1 MQRLILIISIL
12 LLSSYSSPKSV
23 LIIGDS
29 LSCYR
34 PNGWSTLLAQHYD
47 TPIVNLSQ
55 VGKNTDWMLATL
67 TSELRVHHNLYST
80 VFIYGGIND
89 VFGGRSVN
97 NAVDNIMQMVD
108 VCNFYYIQPVVIL
121 GYDPNRINTNLNR
134 DNAILYRTRYIKYQ
148 HILQNLHLEAKIIP
162 VDTTLTRAYSSD
174 GIHVNG
180 LAQQKFADWI
190 VNHME

>member
-1 MQRLILIISIL
+1 MRRLILVIIIL
-12 LLSSYSSPKSV
+12 VLSSYSIPKSV

-34 PNGWSTLLAQHYD
+34 PNGWPILLSQHYD
-47 TPIVNLSQ
+47 SPIVNLSQ
-55 VGKNTDWMLATL
+55 VGKATGWMLDIL
-67 TSELRVHHNLYST
+67 TAELRLHHDLYST

-89 VFGGRSVN
+89 IFGGSSVN
-97 NAVDNIMQMVD
+97 SAVDNMMQMVD
-108 VCNFYYIQPVVIL
+108 LCNHYHIQPVVIL
-121 GYDPNRINTNLNR
+121 GYDPNKININTTRNGEE
-134 DNAILYRTRYIKYQ
+134 LYRKRYIKYQ
-148 HILQNLHLEAKIIP
+148 HILQNLHLVAKIIP
-162 VDTTLTRAYSSD
+162 VDTTITRDYSSD